1 MYAGDVTSLA
11 TIPSNM
17 EVEAQFLA
25 KEDGIVAG
33 ISLAEMVF
41 HEVDPSLKVL
51 IFNLHFFETCCLFCS
66 ISSSKS
72 ANFSIRLSGSRK
84 MGIVLR
90 RD

>member
-1 MYAGDVTSLA
+1 MTSLA

-33 ISLAEMVF
+33 ISLAEIIF

-51 IFNLHFFETCCLFCS
+51 ILTY
-66 ISSSKS
+66 ISLKPTAYSSQFQALKVPI
-72 ANFSIRLSGSRK
+72 FLSG
-84 MGIVLR
+84 
-90 RD
+90 